1 MERERQS
8 YKIFK
13 MKIII
18 AADLYIA
25 DDIRNQDLIDKSVFD
40 LFETAD

>member
-1 MERERQS
+1 
-8 YKIFK
+8 